1 MRKLIF
7 IKIIRAS
14 IIFIY
19 MYLILKYCTQGKIPY
34 NEIFMISSSA
44 VLIQTLLDIFQPVV
58 IINKRQ

>member
-14 IIFIY
+14 IIFFY

-44 VLIQTLLDIFQPVV
+44 VLIQSILDIYQPIV
-58 IINKRQ
+58 IID

>member
-1 MRKLIF
+1 MRKLIL

-44 VLIQTLLDIFQPVV
+44 VLIQTILDIYRP
-58 IINKRQ
+58 IIIID